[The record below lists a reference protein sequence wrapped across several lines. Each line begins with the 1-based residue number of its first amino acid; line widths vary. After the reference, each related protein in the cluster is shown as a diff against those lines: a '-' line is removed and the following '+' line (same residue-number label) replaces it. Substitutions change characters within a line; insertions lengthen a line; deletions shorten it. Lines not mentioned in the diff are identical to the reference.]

1 MRAHGIVLVGILAV
15 LGACE
20 GRPETKTET
29 PPPPAAKAPKR
40 TAVADH
46 DLRLMLTDL
55 AAEKACTMFRGVF
68 RGLRD
73 SKRPSVATGVLW
85 IRGCKITRD
94 GTKVVFRLSGDGWQW
109 AEDKTEKAG
118 ATFAVAQDVRFSVEV
133 TIPGA
138 LDLAYDPKTH
148 VASILFTP
156 SDTPEVEFTPRG
168 GIEVDREG
176 AWSSVLGAL
185 STAIGD
191 APEEQAS
198 DQAESQGSREFTK
211 SFADGLS
218 FTLDL
223 CTGYGRFGLGRPAQG
238 KMAPPDVG
246 ESRAVDVE
254 LNPKGVLLFGPQPA
268 DKGYTARIKARGG
281 AVRAELMC
289 GSEAEKLAL
298 AYAERAER
306 PTVKTLASKVIA
318 GEGTIAIERA
328 SCPVVIVARSVAP
341 TPVRLD
347 WKRPP
352 REIALGPLV
361 PCDQ

>member
-1 MRAHGIVLVGILAV
+1 MRTHGLVLVGVLAAV
-15 LGACE
+15 AACE
-20 GRPETKTET
+20 GRHETTPEA

-40 TAVADH
+40 TAVADQ
-46 DLRLMLTDL
+46 DLRQMLTDV

-73 SKRPSVATGVLW
+73 AKRPSVATGVLW

-94 GTKVVFRLSGDGWQW
+94 GTRVVFRLSGDGWQW
-109 AEDKTEKAG
+109 AEDKSKKAG
-118 ATFAVAQDVRFSVEV
+118 ATFAVAQDVRFSAEV

-156 SDTPEVEFTPRG
+156 SETPEVEFTPRG
-168 GIEVDREG
+168 EIEVDREG
-176 AWSSVLGAL
+176 TWSSVLGAL

-191 APEEQAS
+191 APEEQAE
-198 DQAESQGSREFTK
+198 DQAETTGTQQFTK

-254 LNPKGVLLFGPQPA
+254 LHPKSVLLFGPQPA
-268 DKGYTARIKARGG
+268 DKGYTARIRARGG

-289 GSEAEKLAL
+289 AEQAEKLAL
-298 AYAERAER
+298 AYAERADR
-306 PTVKTLASKVIA
+306 PSVKTLASKVIA

-328 SCPVVIVARSVAP
+328 ACPVVIVARSVAP
-341 TPVRLD
+341 APVRLD
-347 WKRPP
+347 WKRPA

-361 PCDQ
+361 ACDQ